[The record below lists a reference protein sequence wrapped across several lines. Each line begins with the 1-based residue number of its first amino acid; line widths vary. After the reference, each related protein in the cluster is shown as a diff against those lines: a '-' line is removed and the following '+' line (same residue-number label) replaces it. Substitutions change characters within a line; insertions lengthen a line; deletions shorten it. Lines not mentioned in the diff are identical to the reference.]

1 LNRGGSEFW
10 RLLHVG
16 ECGRLD
22 GLREK
27 AGQDSIYVGAIK
39 KTGNLRSYSVSG
51 KMYETISKLFLE
63 GIAASPGI
71 VIEKAYSL

>member
-16 ECGRLD
+16 ECGPLD

-51 KMYETISKLFLE
+51 KMHKTISK
-63 GIAASPGI
+63 
-71 VIEKAYSL
+71 

>member
-16 ECGRLD
+16 ECGPLD
-22 GLREK
+22 GLREE

-39 KTGNLRSYSVSG
+39 KTGNLRSYGVSG
-51 KMYETISKLFLE
+51 KMHETISK
-63 GIAASPGI
+63 
-71 VIEKAYSL
+71 